1 MTANEFKFSFQV
13 QEAALKFS
21 KSYKRF
27 FFVDNHSLEKD
38 KWFVTSNMRLALT
51 ILWTLDC
58 GCCFESNTV
67 SLFLRLSPVFLFLTS
82 VAIRWRPLVKTTA
95 CSSFITWRHSRLWTD
110 WLWYGDLHSNLFH
123 INNSE
128 TSLYTLC
135 GYICLMY
142 KGSSKLNS
150 LCRKA
155 TMVIFN
161 GGKFLQFPE
170 FKSMRTGHL
179 EFLEKRAFCFLCAWV
194 PTLKRIGQGIER
206 TMESCAPLE
215 NIFFFLS
222 LKGVLGLW
230 LCLIWF

>member
-1 MTANEFKFSFQV
+1 
-13 QEAALKFS
+13 
-21 KSYKRF
+21 
-27 FFVDNHSLEKD
+27 
-38 KWFVTSNMRLALT
+38 MRLALT

-67 SLFLRLSPVFLFLTS
+67 SLFPRLSPVFLFLTS
-82 VAIRWRPLVKTTA
+82 VAILWRPLVKTTVS
-95 CSSFITWRHSRLWTD
+95 SSFITWRHSRLWTD

-150 LCRKA
+150 LFRKA